1 MIGLYTR
8 IVGRRQDPVAT
19 DEPVAEPVIRVSVSD
34 EPAVPVAEVAD
45 ELTLYKEVATILRRQ
60 VQGAIEDSEV
70 AALGSIKRLGALDEQ
85 VRVLLA
91 DLANAEDHARET
103 TAESARDIAS
113 MRQAVRDLRDQ
124 IRGRTE
130 QISTD
135 RAIYARISEE
145 TQGFSTAIAEIAK
158 IAAQTRLLALNA
170 TIEAARAGPAGKG
183 FAVVADEVRA
193 LAGEAARV
201 SITVG
206 DGIGRLREIMRQRLS
221 DALDTR
227 AEDALLETAEQ
238 QAAAA
243 EAGFTRLAEAARA
256 TLATARS
263 TGGDIASST
272 LAAMS
277 ATQVAAVA
285 DLASLPPLDRMEPED
300 AYIGWTFTLD
310 GDAPLAKVEEVFE
323 FVVDDCDLSID
334 PIAPA
339 VIESPDEPAPEPT
352 GVMQQAAGPQ
362 AAAASR
368 ADAPAAQSVRV
379 DVGKVD
385 RLVNLVGE
393 LVINQAMLVQIGSQ
407 LPPDICPG
415 LISGLETLSQ
425 HLREL
430 QEGVMAIRTQPVRS
444 VFARMPRLVR
454 ELSSQLSKEARL
466 VITGEAA
473 TTAIPHA
480 PPWVRGV
487 INLRGIIVPILD
499 LRARFGQGETTPT
512 PMHVVVIIQTGTRT
526 AGLLVDAVSD
536 TQWSVPRRSW
546 RRCAAPMSSGLTPK
560 RLRWGRS

>member
-277 ATQVAAVA
+277 ATQVQDIARQRLDQVSEGLEQVGTHAAGLAVA
-285 DLASLPPLDRMEPED
+285 LRDEGPVES
-300 AYIGWTFTLD
+300 
-310 GDAPLAKVEEVFE
+310 VEET
-323 FVVDDCDLSID
+323 LLR
-334 PIAPA
+334 PMQHAY
-339 VIESPDEPAPEPT
+339 
-352 GVMQQAAGPQ
+352 VMQSQREAHAGG
-362 AAAASR
+362 AGNA
-368 ADAPAAQSVRV
+368 
-379 DVGKVD
+379 
-385 RLVNLVGE
+385 E
-393 LVINQAMLVQIGSQ
+393 
-407 LPPDICPG
+407 
-415 LISGLETLSQ
+415 
-425 HLREL
+425 
-430 QEGVMAIRTQPVRS
+430 RS
-444 VFARMPRLVR
+444 TIDMF
-454 ELSSQLSKEARL
+454 
-466 VITGEAA
+466 
-473 TTAIPHA
+473 
-480 PPWVRGV
+480 
-487 INLRGIIVPILD
+487 
-499 LRARFGQGETTPT
+499 
-512 PMHVVVIIQTGTRT
+512 
-526 AGLLVDAVSD
+526 
-536 TQWSVPRRSW
+536 
-546 RRCAAPMSSGLTPK
+546 
-560 RLRWGRS
+560 